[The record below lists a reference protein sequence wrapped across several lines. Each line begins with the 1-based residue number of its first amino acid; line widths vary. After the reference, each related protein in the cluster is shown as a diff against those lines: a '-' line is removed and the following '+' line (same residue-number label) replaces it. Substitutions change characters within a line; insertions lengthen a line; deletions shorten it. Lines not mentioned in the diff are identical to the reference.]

1 MCIKKAVH
9 CSATSENMYYIKQEL
24 EYLVFRLLPAGG
36 CCPAGSDLVHVLAQ
50 CYLLCFQSKSK
61 LW

>member
-9 CSATSENMYYIKQEL
+9 CSAMSENTYYIKQEL

-36 CCPAGSDLVHVLAQ
+36 CCPAGSDLVHVLA
-50 CYLLCFQSKSK
+50 
-61 LW
+61 